1 MPNKNQ
7 TVRLRQRAT
16 QAEELAGERSEE
28 LTRQAEEIARLR
40 QQLKS
45 SSSSTTPP
53 GKGTPAQRTS
63 ASRPRWETRSS
74 QQEAILEQDEEEE
87 REEQKGESPD
97 GDLDEGRD
105 EEESDN
111 DSAADNGGEDSDD
124 DHDMH
129 IMRQL
134 LEDFREKRL
143 SPSEREAL
151 MRAAGGQF
159 TQLLTQHWKEK
170 SNPPRWLVSLF
181 RPASAPASAAQVN
194 QVKHSPYST

>member
-16 QAEELAGERSEE
+16 QAEELARERSEE
-28 LTRQAEEIARLR
+28 LTLQAEEIARLR
-40 QQLKS
+40 QQLKSS

-63 ASRPRWETRSS
+63 ASRLKWETRSS

-105 EEESDN
+105 EEEN
-111 DSAADNGGEDSDD
+111 DDDRAAGNGGEDSDD

-143 SPSEREAL
+143 SPSERAAP
-151 MRAAGGQF
+151 MRAAGGQLPNCSRS
-159 TQLLTQHWKEK
+159 TGRR
-170 SNPPRWLVSLF
+170 NPTHPGGWYLSSTLPPL
-181 RPASAPASAAQVN
+181 RPPLHRSIR
-194 QVKHSPYST
+194 